1 MVQLQCDY
9 HNARTANNSNN
20 DNINDNNNIIII
32 MAIIIIRNKL
42 KIINNNNNNYN
53 FRYTLITTVIT
64 MMHLC
69 HYGCLYIL
77 SSFIY
82 TSIYIYY
89 IYI

>member
-1 MVQLQCDY
+1 
-9 HNARTANNSNN
+9 
-20 DNINDNNNIIII
+20 
-32 MAIIIIRNKL
+32 MAIIIITNKL
-42 KIINNNNNNYN
+42 KIINNNKN

-82 TSIYIYY
+82 TSIYIYVY
-89 IYI
+89 IYIATIYNIFVLKNRIH